1 MLIHDIKRIVQNKR
15 LWAVLLVCLAAVWL
29 LARGMREDTAE
40 AVPEKERVAI
50 GIINHDTSIY
60 SKMITSMYLENG
72 LFTSYVSI
80 ELGEADVVY
89 KRFADG
95 ELDMYVEIP
104 EDFAVSMES
113 LEHLPVQVVI
123 STRNT
128 AIELMLKNLMESY
141 AGFINAV
148 EVNCVSLYD
157 VMRDSGMSR
166 EAARKTNEK
175 ISILLIM
182 QALSRNDFFKE
193 TVTEHASFVKLVPF
207 YLHEAVFLLM
217 GFMALLCGLRFQKEH
232 HSGIVRRLNAV
243 GKDSFLILSEKL
255 LLLESVMVLLLLAF
269 KAGMSVR
276 GVDIPVS
283 VVVVMCA
290 AGGFLG
296 AIMLTFAACVQKM
309 QNYLLISNMF
319 LLLGAVLGGGIIPYM
334 YLSENMERVAK
345 CLPNYWFLKAVFAA
359 HAGELPEYPEM
370 LLLLIFA
377 ATAGLLGAAAW
388 VYSRRG
394 GRVYEN
400 A

>member
-1 MLIHDIKRIVQNKR
+1 MLINDIKRIVQNKR

-29 LARGMREDTAE
+29 LARGMQGDNAE
-40 AVPEKERVAI
+40 ALPEKERVAI

-80 ELGEADVVY
+80 ELGEADAVY

-182 QALSRNDFFKE
+182 QALSRDEFFKE
-193 TVTEHASFVKLVPF
+193 VVTEHESFVKLIPF
-207 YLHEAVFLLM
+207 YIHEAVFLLM
-217 GFMALLCGLRFQKEH
+217 GFFALLCGVRFQKEH

-243 GKDSFLILSEKL
+243 GKSSFLILSEKL
-255 LLLESVMVLLLLAF
+255 LFLEGGMILLLLAF
-269 KAGMSVR
+269 KAGMAAL
-276 GVDIPVS
+276 GVYIPMS
-283 VVVVMCA
+283 AVVVMSV
-290 AGGFLG
+290 AGGDLG

-334 YLSENMERVAK
+334 YLSEHMERVAK

-359 HAGELPEYPEM
+359 HAGELPGYPGL

-377 ATAGLLGAAAW
+377 AAAGLLGAAAW